1 MIHQRDVGFV
11 SNKHDPSVKLG
22 SDACISSRITTVIHV
37 AIDYRIN
44 YNCFNEPFAVSPY
57 KGLYLDMHGLIF
69 ETSIWSLAG
78 STRWWLLTSRFASRA
93 FAPLTTPSSI
103 SNINAVCNYRN
114 NFTLLLS
121 LCDKSQT
128 KVSLDTTSS
137 KKLSSNVELALR
149 ELKLSWSIWQNNAQT
164 R

>member
-1 MIHQRDVGFV
+1 
-11 SNKHDPSVKLG
+11 
-22 SDACISSRITTVIHV
+22 
-37 AIDYRIN
+37 
-44 YNCFNEPFAVSPY
+44 
-57 KGLYLDMHGLIF
+57 
-69 ETSIWSLAG
+69 
-78 STRWWLLTSRFASRA
+78 
-93 FAPLTTPSSI
+93 
-103 SNINAVCNYRN
+103 VCNYRN

>member
-1 MIHQRDVGFV
+1 MSHQRDVGFV

-22 SDACISSRITTVIHV
+22 ADACISSRITTVIHV

-78 STRWWLLTSRFASRA
+78 STRWWLLTSRFTNRTNALL
-93 FAPLTTPSSI
+93 PTPNLP
-103 SNINAVCNYRN
+103 SNENAVCNYRDK
-114 NFTLLLS
+114 FTLLLS
-121 LCDKSQT
+121 LCEKSRT
-128 KVSLDTTSS
+128 KVSLDTTFS
-137 KKLSSNVELALR
+137 KKLPSNVELALR
-149 ELKLSWSIWQNNAQT
+149 RTQIKLKHLT
-164 R
+164 K